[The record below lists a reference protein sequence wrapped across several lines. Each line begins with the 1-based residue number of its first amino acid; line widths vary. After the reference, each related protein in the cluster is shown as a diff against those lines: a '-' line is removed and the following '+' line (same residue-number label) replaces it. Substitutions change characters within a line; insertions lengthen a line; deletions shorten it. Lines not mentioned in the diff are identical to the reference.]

1 MKKYQQ
7 EEPPPLKRLKF
18 LKYFKVNSLNTP
30 ASKIKIMV
38 RQSVI
43 IHETSTVSKDSEIGD
58 NTKIW
63 HYSHI
68 RENTKIGKNV
78 TIGQNVYI
86 DEGVTIGDNSKIQNN
101 VSIYKGVKIGKN
113 VFVGPSV
120 VFTND
125 LYPITE
131 KWSEDLIIETQIE
144 DNVSLGANSTILPG
158 ITVGKFTLIGAGS
171 VVTKDIPSNC
181 IVFGNPATIRSD
193 SYRKS

>member
-1 MKKYQQ
+1 MKITMIRK
-7 EEPPPLKRLKF
+7 
-18 LKYFKVNSLNTP
+18 
-30 ASKIKIMV
+30 
-38 RQSVI
+38 SVI
-43 IHETSTVSKDSEIGD
+43 IHETSEVSQDSEIGD